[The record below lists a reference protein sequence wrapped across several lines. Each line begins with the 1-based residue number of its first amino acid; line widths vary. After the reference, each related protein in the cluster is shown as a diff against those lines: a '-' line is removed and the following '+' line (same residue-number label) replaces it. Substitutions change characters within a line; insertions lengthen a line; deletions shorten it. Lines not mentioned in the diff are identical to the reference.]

1 MEGTYY
7 VAVRTVYDIYVHLQP
22 PEIDKCSMLA
32 TKHYDVRI
40 SNEDEVISHK
50 IYNTTNFIF
59 EHSDYHLSFTFNI
72 SITVI
77 DIKGQ
82 RSNSTVITKTIDIQ
96 NITTSK
102 CMLHIQ
108 LHASS
113 YVCSYIIISVTTHS
127 KLCFVK

>member
-1 MEGTYY
+1 MYES
-7 VAVRTVYDIYVHLQP
+7 VYVHLQP
-22 PEIDKCSMLA
+22 PDIDKCSMLA

-50 IYNTTNFIF
+50 ICNTTNFLF

-82 RSNSTVITKTIDIQ
+82 RSNSTVITKTIGIQ
-96 NITTSK
+96 NKTFSK
-102 CMLHIQ
+102 YVLHIQ
-108 LHASS
+108 SMQAVMYVVICNNLRRFCEVAIILLHDM
-113 YVCSYIIISVTTHS
+113 
-127 KLCFVK
+127 

>member
-1 MEGTYY
+1 MYES
-7 VAVRTVYDIYVHLQP
+7 VYVHLQP
-22 PEIDKCSMLA
+22 PESDKCSMLA

-77 DIKGQ
+77 DNKGQ
-82 RSNSTVITKTIDIQ
+82 RSNSTVITKTIGIQ
-96 NITTSK
+96 NITSSK
-102 CMLHIQ
+102 CVLCIHSIV
-108 LHASS
+108 
-113 YVCSYIIISVTTHS
+113 YNYIIVSVTTHG
-127 KLCFVK
+127 KVL

>member
-1 MEGTYY
+1 M
-7 VAVRTVYDIYVHLQP
+7 VYVHLQP
-22 PEIDKCSMLA
+22 PEINKCSMLA

-72 SITVI
+72 SIAII

-82 RSNSTVITKTIDIQ
+82 GRRVIHHYFIIKTIGIQ
-96 NITTSK
+96 KNN
-102 CMLHIQ
+102 LQ
-108 LHASS
+108 
-113 YVCSYIIISVTTHS
+113 
-127 KLCFVK
+127 

>member
-1 MEGTYY
+1 M
-7 VAVRTVYDIYVHLQP
+7 IFYVHLQS
-22 PEIDKCSMLA
+22 PESDKCSMLT

-50 IYNTTNFIF
+50 IYNTTNFLF

-77 DIKGQ
+77 DIEGQ
-82 RSNSTVITKTIDIQ
+82 RSNSTVITKTIGMQ
-96 NITTSK
+96 NITSSK

-108 LHASS
+108 CMQA
-113 YVCSYIIISVTTHS
+113 VMYIIISVTTHS
-127 KLCFVK
+127 KLGFVK